1 MSEDV
6 KMKNRIGR
14 SVQLII
20 ALVFLFSSFVAAPVT
35 AASYAVNYNVNG
47 VLAVQKDI
55 PCLYTADGRAFK
67 LIMSLDKAKKLDGKT
82 VKVQGKVAKADEL
95 DTMKVKKITEI
106 SPKEFEVPE
115 AEHEA
120 YQRPA
125 KLVAENKGIFKV
137 ANVRWNIHQD
147 PSTKDL
153 KAIHT
158 WETVTINPE
167 KLLRAYMIVKPFAPK
182 FLAAHTLLAFTFA
195 PGGAVAGNGEE
206 TETIVLTIEAYKKI
220 GQTYGLLK
228 TMKKE
233 FDIVWILATLR
244 NYAGLNINFNADTDN
259 ALDVYPINFTLE
271 QSKALLAETIRQACV
286 NRKGEYYHT
295 IRNNCTNNVVILLNS
310 ALPKERQVKLW
321 AIPSFIY
328 NPKAT
333 MPLSVIKTLKKK
345 EILSDKAATINRE
358 TFDKYVNGAA
368 SKAAKK

>member
-1 MSEDV
+1 MPEEV
-6 KMKNRIGR
+6 NMANRTG
-14 SVQLII
+14 
-20 ALVFLFSSFVAAPVT
+20 SSFRLIFVLVLFFAGLLSSPVN
-35 AASYAVNYNVNG
+35 AASYAVNYNLTG
-47 VLAVQKDI
+47 VLAIQEGV
-55 PCLYTADGRAFK
+55 PCLYTEDGRAFK
-67 LIMSLDKAKKLDGKT
+67 LAMSLDKARKLDGKT

-95 DTMKVKKITEI
+95 ETMKVKKITEI
-106 SPKEFEVPE
+106 SAKEFEVPE
-115 AEHEA
+115 VEHEA

-125 KLVAENKGIFKV
+125 KLVASDKGIFKV
-137 ANVRWNIHQD
+137 ANVRWSVSQD
-147 PSTKDL
+147 PTTKEL
-153 KAIHT
+153 KAVHT

-206 TETIVLTIEAYKKI
+206 TPTLVLTIEAYKKI
-220 GQTYGLLK
+220 GQSYGLLK

-244 NYAGLNINFNADTDN
+244 NYAGLNIHFNADTDN
-259 ALDVYPINFTLE
+259 ELHVYPITFTNA

-286 NRKGEYYHT
+286 NRQGEYYHT

-321 AIPSFIY
+321 AIPSIIY

-333 MPLSVIKTLKKK
+333 MPLSVVKTLRKKG
-345 EILSDKAATINRE
+345 ILNEQVANITRD
-358 TFDKYVNGAA
+358 TFDKFVGD
-368 SKAAKK
+368 STGKPSGK